1 MKKLIYIIFFIPMLS
16 FGQHEMNKYFISFTD
31 KNQSQYSIDN
41 PSAFLSQRAID
52 RRVARN
58 IPITI
63 EDLPVNTDYVDIVS
77 HNGAKIISRSKW
89 FNGITIEC
97 DKTVLTEILAL
108 SFVKDYSIVY
118 HYTENIK
125 PKDLNNE
132 SPLKYNANLRLASS
146 DYGGSYNQI
155 HMING
160 DFLHDNGFKG
170 EGMLIALLDAGF
182 YAVDMLAPFD
192 SMRTN
197 NQIIATWD
205 FVDNN
210 SSVYEDDSHG
220 MSVLSTIAGN
230 VPGELLGTAPKA
242 SFLLL
247 RTEDVGSENI
257 IEEYNWAAAAE
268 YADSAGADII
278 SSSLGYTLFDDSTM
292 NHSYA
297 DMDGNHCPAS
307 IAADVASSKGML
319 VVLSAGNSGIKPW
332 HYIGAP
338 SDADSALSIGAVD
351 SIGQHIYFSSFG
363 PSSDGDVK
371 PNVCAQGYECKLSD
385 EIGAISEGSGTSFA
399 CPILAGAATC
409 LWQAYPGYSAMEIK
423 SAIEQSS
430 SLFFSPND
438 SMGYGIPDFMIAGYI
453 LTTGHMPMSSK
464 DNLLGVYPNPF
475 SQNLNIRF
483 YSKKSQ
489 DIQIEILDALGRL
502 VYNVSEKAEGATINT
517 FNINGDKILKSGIYF
532 VRVSTAQES
541 FVNRV
546 IKY

>member
-1 MKKLIYIIFFIPMLS
+1 MLS